1 MSVTALQT
9 TTYQGIWRNEAPTQF
24 SNSDKS
30 IASPS
35 FNSNPEIF
43 PLTGFNRIISMSGA
57 TSVTLTSWL
66 EMNMAMVDGH
76 VAESVGNQEKTT
88 GDDSPRLPPNF
99 WDFRNSIR
107 WFCDFV
113 VLLLIASCKWKV
125 LWGWKPK
132 YKELLGIW
140 VANIWIKNFYLSA
153 VQMPDNY
160 PVFKWHRSIEAWLL
174 VGRGAG
180 GVPSCLHFCVLESK
194 PVNVIWW
201 E

>member
-1 MSVTALQT
+1 MRFVPQFLNINFMLNWSEVNNFLFIHSFMSVTALQ

-113 VLLLIASCKWKV
+113 VLLLIASCKMEGSVRLKTQIQGAFGD
-125 LWGWKPK
+125 LSSEHLN
-132 YKELLGIW
+132 KELL
-140 VANIWIKNFYLSA
+140 
-153 VQMPDNY
+153 
-160 PVFKWHRSIEAWLL
+160 L
-174 VGRGAG
+174 VCCSDAR
-180 GVPSCLHFCVLESK
+180 
-194 PVNVIWW
+194 
-201 E
+201 